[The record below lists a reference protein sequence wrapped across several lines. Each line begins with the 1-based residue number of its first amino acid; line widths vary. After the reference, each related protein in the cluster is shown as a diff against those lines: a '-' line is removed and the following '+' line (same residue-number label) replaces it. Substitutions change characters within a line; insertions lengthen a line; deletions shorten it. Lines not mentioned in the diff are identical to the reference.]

1 MLRLR
6 CDFARPL
13 GGRPVA
19 VPFWARVP
27 PADLPEVGHAL
38 VRRPGT
44 RNCAAVSG
52 PCDLILRA
60 GLHSLDD
67 VPRLETRV
75 AVAHPGLH
83 IADRVITLRHDK
95 LLGRLLDPCGRSTA
109 VVPPD
114 IWAEPGT

>member
-1 MLRLR
+1 MLSRLAHDGRASCQSLATGLGVSLSTVRRRVEQLGRLDVLRLR

-13 GGRPVA
+13 GGRPVV

-67 VPRLETRV
+67 VPRLET
-75 AVAHPGLH
+75 
-83 IADRVITLRHDK
+83 
-95 LLGRLLDPCGRSTA
+95 
-109 VVPPD
+109 
-114 IWAEPGT
+114 